1 MGGTGS
7 MLEFLPSV
15 YEALGSISVLPEWV
29 GKKCKFVYYINLR
42 SVTVYS
48 YHLEG

>member
-1 MGGTGS
+1 

-42 SVTVYS
+42 SVTAYTLITWKAEAGES
-48 YHLEG
+48 